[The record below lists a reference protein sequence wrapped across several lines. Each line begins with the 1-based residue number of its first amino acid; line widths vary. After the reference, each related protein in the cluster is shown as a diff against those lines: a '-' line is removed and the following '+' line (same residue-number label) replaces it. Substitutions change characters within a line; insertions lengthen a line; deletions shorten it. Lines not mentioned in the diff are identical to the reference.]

1 MKIVARR
8 IARAVVLSLPLAGPL
23 APLASAQQ
31 PAEPKPDVMQ
41 EAMKASARTDPDKG
55 AYDVGAGVA
64 SVFYVPG
71 KVALCGMS
79 GVFSAVLL
87 AVTFGNAYKEAAGV
101 AREGGGHGDPL
112 GDAGHR
118 VPGRRPP
125 LEEAARAPGH
135 QGGGDLAGPDDAA
148 PAERGRQAGLE
159 IRDPVALER
168 AQAGRLAG
176 RGEADELHRWC
187 PPGRRV
193 PTAHPPEF
201 LVSERRLL

>member
-1 MKIVARR
+1 MKIVARP
-8 IARAVVLSLPLAGPL
+8 IALAVVLSLALAGPL

-64 SVFYVPG
+64 NVFYVPG

-101 AREGGGHGDPL
+101 AREGCGGKWTLVGDDLRPE
-112 GDAGHR
+112 
-118 VPGRRPP
+118 PQQRRPFDW
-125 LEEAARAPGH
+125 E
-135 QGGGDLAGPDDAA
+135 
-148 PAERGRQAGLE
+148 
-159 IRDPVALER
+159 
-168 AQAGRLAG
+168 
-176 RGEADELHRWC
+176 
-187 PPGRRV
+187 
-193 PTAHPPEF
+193 TN
-201 LVSERRLL
+201 